1 MSEIEGIKD
10 FIEANKE
17 SLENMNKEMIARCSQ
32 VPLVY
37 LTLDEAKEIIGT
49 YIGTNCEIVKQHG
62 IPELKIKNPN
72 WLIHLLER
80 IEQVEKGHE

>member
-1 MSEIEGIKD
+1 MSELEGIKD

-17 SLENMNKEMIARCSQ
+17 SLENMNKEMIARCGR
-32 VPLVY
+32 VPFVW

-80 IEQVEKGHE
+80 IEQVEGK